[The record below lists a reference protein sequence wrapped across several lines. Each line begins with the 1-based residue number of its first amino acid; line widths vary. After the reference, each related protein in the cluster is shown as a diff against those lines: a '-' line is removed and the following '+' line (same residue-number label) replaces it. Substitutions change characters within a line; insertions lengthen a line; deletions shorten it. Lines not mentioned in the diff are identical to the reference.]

1 MANFWDLIYD
11 YKLPHGKIFLQFWH
25 LHKNLLET
33 LAIDAF
39 ARKNSQAQ
47 LSDQLMLAAATASNK
62 NGREKR

>member
-47 LSDQLMLAAATASNK
+47 LSDQLMLASSNSI
-62 NGREKR
+62 E

>member
-1 MANFWDLIYD
+1 MAKNITNY
-11 YKLPHGKIFLQFWH
+11 PMENFLQFWQ

-47 LSDQLMLAAATASNK
+47 LSDQLLVSKQQQHRIKMGGK
-62 NGREKR
+62 RDNG